1 MSDLDGLIGGEEV
14 EDGFFDRG
22 LEDAGEGGH
31 GWGMNPKFRYYGDWQ
46 KATLDWLSTL

>member
-1 MSDLDGLIGGEEV
+1 MCIRDSHIYPS
-14 EDGFFDRG
+14 
-22 LEDAGEGGH
+22 GGH